1 MPALQS
7 LAKLLTF
14 RARTPSLQLFLKLC
28 QSTEILEA
36 KFCAFCRDIQDL
48 MFSSRRWSTQHPEFF
63 NINYLKVIF
72 TFIADYHIL
81 IPHLIAFKLTFWAY
95 ILTQINNK
103 KWRKSYLTK
112 NSSHPLKLIY
122 SLQITIALHLLFRLG
137 FSFQH
142 RMWKLR
148 CIPLSISV
156 VLPAPSINCSLL
168 IFRRRNNCCSHFL
181 QNQVSFEKYC
191 HSATPWASGLT
202 HKEQWEPWRQTSFFS
217 SFLLHFLLFHFQWQG
232 QKEAAAQ
239 GALQDIHVYGTYSV
253 TLQFSSDLTLP
264 STPAKQKLHWWHFS

>member
-1 MPALQS
+1 MHFAETY
-7 LAKLLTF
+7 KT
-14 RARTPSLQLFLKLC
+14 LC
-28 QSTEILEA
+28 FQTGDDPFNIL
-36 KFCAFCRDIQDL
+36 R
-48 MFSSRRWSTQHPEFF
+48 FF
-63 NINYLKVIF
+63 NINYFKVIF

-81 IPHLIAFKLTFWAY
+81 IPHLITFKLTFWAY

-103 KWRKSYLTK
+103 KRRKSFLPK
-112 NSSHPLKLIY
+112 NSSHPLKLIS

-156 VLPAPSINCSLL
+156 VLPAPSIKCSLL

-202 HKEQWEPWRQTSFFS
+202 HKEQWEPWRQTFFFFFPAPLS
-217 SFLLHFLLFHFQWQG
+217 PFSL
-232 QKEAAAQ
+232 
-239 GALQDIHVYGTYSV
+239 SV
-253 TLQFSSDLTLP
+253 TKKQQHREQCRIYTSIEPFQLPYSLVLT
-264 STPAKQKLHWWHFS
+264 